1 MSIVYIIVYKS
12 ETQKSS
18 RITMTACIN
27 WR

>member
-1 MSIVYIIVYKS
+1 MYKS